1 MNALASYRALLR
13 NGPLARLLAGEF
25 ASGIGSW
32 LYLVALMVMIY
43 KQGGAALLGIIG
55 AARIL
60 PYVLFSIPA
69 GMIAD
74 RFDRRYV
81 LLTSDVARG
90 LLMLVLAWLAAVNG
104 PAWAMVAVA
113 ILATCFATLFYPAIG
128 ALIPSMVR
136 DETEFGPANSAW
148 QTLDTLAFVIGPA
161 LGGVLIAA
169 NNLTAAFLLNAVSFG
184 VIAVV
189 LWTLPSAK
197 ARRTAD
203 VPADPETAGA
213 APALSVLPA
222 EPAPVDAPPAI
233 EAGPIAPAAP
243 RPASL
248 RRLPPRPIAG
258 IFAIDFVSSFVS
270 QAVFVLTVI
279 LATQV
284 YRSGDSTVGFLNAS
298 VGVGGVIGAVAA
310 GVLVLRRS
318 LAPALLVGAG
328 TFAVT
333 TGLLGF
339 THLLAVAFVL
349 FAVAA
354 AAGIAIDVAD
364 TTVFQRV
371 VPDELR
377 GRGTGAWMTLTMLF
391 QVAGALVAPTL
402 FATLGLTPLM
412 VGMGVAL
419 AVGGVAAVVLIG
431 PAAVREPT
439 EFERELLRA
448 ARLPVFAGLPPARL
462 DHALRHLKAMKFHA
476 GDVIIRQGD
485 LADNFYILG
494 HGHVTV
500 TRQDTL
506 AAPVRTLRR
515 LDPDAVFGEIGL
527 LTNAPRTATV
537 TADDDVLVLA
547 MKGPEFV
554 TLVTAGPGVA
564 SRFLDLYR
572 APASDDLDQPAPVE
586 APASA

>member
-25 ASGIGSW
+25 VSGIGSW

-43 KQGGAALLGIIG
+43 KQGGPGLLGIIG

-60 PYVLFSIPA
+60 PYVVFSIPA

-81 LLTSDVARG
+81 LLTSDIVRA
-90 LLMLVLAWLAAVNG
+90 LLMLVLAGLAATNG

-113 ILATCFATLFYPAIG
+113 IVATCFATLFYPAIG

-148 QTLDTLAFVIGPA
+148 QTLDMLAFVIGPA
-161 LGGVLIAA
+161 LGGLLIAG
-169 NNLTAAFLLNAVSFG
+169 NNLTVAFLLNAVSFG

-197 ARRTAD
+197 PKRATEVSENPRAE
-203 VPADPETAGA
+203 AA
-213 APALSVLPA
+213 APSATPGELGSSGEPPAIDVGPA
-222 EPAPVDAPPAI
+222 EPAKPL
-233 EAGPIAPAAP
+233 
-243 RPASL
+243 PASL
-248 RRLPPRPIAG
+248 LRLPPRPIAG
-258 IFAIDFVSSFVS
+258 IFAIDFVSSFVAQS
-270 QAVFVLTVI
+270 VFVLTVI

-284 YRSGDSTVGFLNAS
+284 YRSGDSAVGFLNAA
-298 VGVGGVIGAVAA
+298 VGVGGVLGAVAA

-318 LAPALLVGAG
+318 LAPALLVGTG
-328 TFAVT
+328 TFAVA

-402 FATLGLTPLM
+402 FATLGLMPLM
-412 VGMGVAL
+412 VGMGAAL
-419 AVGGVAAVVLIG
+419 AVGGIAAVVLIG

-462 DHALRHLKAMKFHA
+462 DHALRHLRAMKFHA

-485 LADNFYILG
+485 PADNFYILG
-494 HGHVTV
+494 EGHVTV
-500 TRQDTL
+500 TQQDTP
-506 AAPVRTLRR
+506 AAPVRVLRR

-527 LTNAPRTATV
+527 LTNASRTATV

-547 MKGPEFV
+547 MKGPEFL

-572 APASDDLDQPAPVE
+572 APGSGEQDQV
-586 APASA
+586 APAEAAAPA

>member
-1 MNALASYRALLR
+1 MNAFASYRALLR

-25 ASGIGSW
+25 ASGIGNW

-43 KQGGAALLGIIG
+43 KQGGPGLLGIIG

-60 PYVLFSIPA
+60 PYVVFSIPA

-81 LLTSDVARG
+81 LLTSDVVRA
-90 LLMLVLAWLAAVNG
+90 LLMLVLAGLAATNG

-113 ILATCFATLFYPAIG
+113 IVATCFATLFYPAIG

-148 QTLDTLAFVIGPA
+148 QTLDMLAFVIGPA
-161 LGGVLIAA
+161 FGGLLIAG
-169 NNLTAAFLLNAVSFG
+169 NNLTVAFLLNAMSFG

-197 ARRTAD
+197 AHRAPDSPAGPVASLATPGETPPAVPPPGVD
-203 VPADPETAGA
+203 ASPAD
-213 APALSVLPA
+213 LP
-222 EPAPVDAPPAI
+222 
-233 EAGPIAPAAP
+233 AP

-248 RRLPPRPIAG
+248 LRLPPRPIAG
-258 IFAIDFVSSFVS
+258 IFAIDFVSSFVAQS
-270 QAVFVLTVI
+270 VFVLTVI

-284 YRSGDSTVGFLNAS
+284 YRSGDSAVGFLNAA
-298 VGVGGVIGAVAA
+298 VGVGGVLGAVAA

-318 LAPALLVGAG
+318 LAPALLVGTG
-328 TFAVT
+328 TFAVA

-402 FATLGLTPLM
+402 FATLGLLPLM
-412 VGMGVAL
+412 VGMGAAL
-419 AVGGVAAVVLIG
+419 ALGGVAAVALIG

-462 DHALRHLKAMKFHA
+462 DHSLRHLKAMKLHA

-485 LADNFYILG
+485 PADNFYILG
-494 HGHVTV
+494 EGHVTV
-500 TRQDTL
+500 TQQDSP
-506 AAPVRTLRR
+506 AAPERVLRR

-547 MKGPEFV
+547 MKGPEFLA
-554 TLVTAGPGVA
+554 LVTAGPGVA

-572 APASDDLDQPAPVE
+572 GPGSDEQDQAAPAEAA
-586 APASA
+586 APA

>member
-13 NGPLARLLAGEF
+13 NGPLARLLVGEF
-25 ASGIGSW
+25 ASGIGNW
-32 LYLVALMVMIY
+32 LYLVALMVIIY
-43 KQGGAALLGIIG
+43 KSSGPALLGVIG

-60 PYVLFSIPA
+60 PYVVFSIPA

-81 LLTSDVARG
+81 LMTSDIVRG
-90 LLMLVLAWLAAVNG
+90 LLMLVLAWIAAVNG
-104 PAWAMVAVA
+104 PAWAMVVVAV
-113 ILATCFATLFYPAIG
+113 LATCFATLFYPAIG

-148 QTLDTLAFVIGPA
+148 QTLDMLAFVVGPA
-161 LGGVLIAA
+161 LGGLLIAGSD
-169 NNLTAAFLLNAVSFG
+169 LTAAFLLNAVSFG

-189 LWTLPSAK
+189 LWTLPSGR
-197 ARRTAD
+197 ARPAAETARVVPGSSAAPPVADTPPVAD
-203 VPADPETAGA
+203 V
-213 APALSVLPA
+213 
-222 EPAPVDAPPAI
+222 APV
-233 EAGPIAPAAP
+233 AGGPLVPEQP

-270 QAVFVLTVI
+270 QSVFVLTVL

-284 YRSGDSTVGFLNAS
+284 YRNGDAAVGVLNAAI
-298 VGVGGVIGAVAA
+298 GVGGVVGAVAA

-318 LAPALLVGAG
+318 LAPAILLGAG
-328 TFAVT
+328 GFGAAVL
-333 TGLLGF
+333 LLGF
-339 THLLAVAFVL
+339 THVIVVGFVL
-349 FAVAA
+349 ISVAA
-354 AAGIAIDVAD
+354 AASVGIDVAD

-377 GRGTGAWMTLTMLF
+377 GRGTGAWMSVTTLF
-391 QVAGALVAPTL
+391 NCAGALTAPIL
-402 FATLGLTPLM
+402 FESVGLAPLM

-419 AVGGVAAVVLIG
+419 ALGGVAAVTLIG

-462 DHALRHLKAMKFHA
+462 DHALRHVKAVRFHA

-485 LADNFYILG
+485 SADRFYVLAE
-494 HGHVTV
+494 GHVTV
-500 TRQDTL
+500 TGQE
-506 AAPVRTLRR
+506 APAFPARLLRR
-515 LDPDAVFGEIGL
+515 LGPDDVFGEIGL

-547 MKGPEFV
+547 MNGAEFV
-554 TLVTAGPGVA
+554 KLVTAGPGVA

-572 APASDDLDQPAPVE
+572 APAEGEAGGPAPAE
-586 APASA
+586 APAAA